1 MSSLLRAKRLLAAV
15 AGPVTFDRGEFVPSN
30 PALRG
35 ETHYVIA
42 RVTVL
47 DERIEGTGRTHL
59 EAVEETSEILR
70 ARTHHAM
77 REGLADWLYDEM
89 RDREMERNHGN

>member
-1 MSSLLRAKRLLAAV
+1 MSSLRRAKRLLSSV

-35 ETHYVIA
+35 ETHYVLA

-70 ARTHHAM
+70 ARTLHAI
-77 REGLADWLYDEM
+77 REGLGDWLYDEM
-89 RDREMERNHGN
+89 RDREMGGGK